1 MMTVTNKTRKNAKKE
16 HQIKSG
22 SDKKDKAMILGGS
35 IKFLKIRNL
44 NGKSKDL
51 KSYKTLIKVKI
62 KIEIL
67 KNKPVKIHSKS
78 IP

>member
-1 MMTVTNKTRKNAKKE
+1 MTVTNKTRKNVKKE
-16 HQIKSG
+16 HQIKCG
-22 SDKKDKAMILGGS
+22 SDKKDKAMIHGAS
-35 IKFLKIRNL
+35 IKYLKIRNL

-51 KSYKTLIKVKI
+51 KSYKMLTKVKI
-62 KIEIL
+62 KIKIL